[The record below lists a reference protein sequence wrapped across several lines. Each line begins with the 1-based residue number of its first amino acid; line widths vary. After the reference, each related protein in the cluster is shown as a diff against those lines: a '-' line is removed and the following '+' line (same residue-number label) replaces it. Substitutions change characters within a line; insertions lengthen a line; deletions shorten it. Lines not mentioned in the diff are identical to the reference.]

1 MIGVTFL
8 GTSHAVP
15 TKEKNQTAILLRY
28 ESENILIDCGE
39 GTQRQFKIAGISPT
53 KITKILISHWHGDH
67 ILGLPGLLQTLAL
80 SNYSKTLEIYGPR
93 GTKEFMKL
101 MLDMFIFR
109 EKIKVNVHEISE
121 GVFFE
126 NKDFYLEA
134 KKMKHPAPCLAYSFN
149 EKKKF
154 KIDISKL
161 KKAGFKEGPW
171 LKELQGGKDSKFEG
185 KVISFKKYTKESPGK
200 KVSFILDTAINENCS
215 EIAKDADLL
224 ISEACFLKS
233 EEKFAE
239 ERDHLTSEQIANVA
253 KKSKVKK
260 LILTHISQRY
270 DKKEKLVLDEA
281 KKIFKNSELA
291 KDFMKIVI

>member
-1 MIGVTFL
+1 MEIIFL

-15 TKEKNQTAILLRY
+15 TKEKNQTAILVRY
-28 ESENILIDCGE
+28 NSENILIDCGE
-39 GTQRQFKIAGISPT
+39 GTQRQFKIAGLNLC
-53 KITKILISHWHGDH
+53 KLTKILITHWHGDH
-67 ILGLPGLLQTLAL
+67 ILGLPGLLQSLAL
-80 SNYSKTLEIYGPR
+80 SNYNKTLEIYGPR

-101 MLDMFIFR
+101 LLEMFIFR

-126 NKDFYLEA
+126 NKDFCLEA
-134 KKMKHPAPCLAYSFN
+134 KKMKHGAPCLAYSFS
-149 EKKKF
+149 EKTKY
-154 KIDISKL
+154 KIDINKV

-171 LKELQGGKDSKFEG
+171 LKDLQEGKDAKFEG
-185 KVISFKKYTKESPGK
+185 KKVEFKKYTNQISGK
-200 KVSFILDTAINENCS
+200 KVSFILDTAINENCF

-233 EEKFAE
+233 EEALAS
-239 ERDHLTSEQIANVA
+239 ERDHLTAEQIANVA
-253 KKSKVKK
+253 KKSKVGR
-260 LILTHISQRY
+260 LLLTHISQRY
-270 DKKEKLVLDEA
+270 DKKEKIVLEEA